1 MITKRKIFIN
11 FFYINSII
19 FFLSIFLLQVNAETK
34 IIARNDD
41 TLFKISKRYG
51 IPLKQLMHKN
61 NFNDANKKLE
71 GEVIII
77 PLNNDNDN
85 DNDNDNIES
94 FTYKVKEGDTLYK
107 IARDYNLNIKDVISI
122 NNLENSSFLK
132 PNQIIRLPNKAIYKQ
147 VVNEK
152 DIKLENRKVF
162 YHQTYKDEEL
172 SEIAKIHN
180 ISKEEIITLNKLNDS
195 IKVNANTK
203 LKIRERNTLKWL
215 KYGPLTI
222 KWSDW
227 RYLNG
232 NYITEAKNKK
242 NKPFYLAISCERRA
256 LNNTLNN
263 SIWTSWYFPKSDFE
277 FELIH
282 DFCNQSFET

>member
-1 MITKRKIFIN
+1 MIIKRKIFIN
-11 FFYINSII
+11 FLYIKSII

-34 IIARNDD
+34 IIAKNDD

-51 IPLKQLMHKN
+51 IPLKQLMHRN

-77 PLNNDNDN
+77 PLK
-85 DNDNDNIES
+85 NDNDNIEIL
-94 FTYKVKEGDTLYK
+94 TYKVKEGDTLYK
-107 IARDYNLNIKDVISI
+107 IARDYNLNVKDLISI

-162 YHQTYKDEEL
+162 FHQTYKDEEL

-203 LKIRERNTLKWL
+203 LKIRERNIPLILLNARLTKNSFNNWKNIISFSKKIFSNFNLCLAQNSETKKYLKIL
-215 KYGPLTI
+215 G
-222 KWSDW
+222 
-227 RYLNG
+227 
-232 NYITEAKNKK
+232 AKNIKK
-242 NKPFYLAISCERRA
+242 IGNLKF
-256 LNNTLNN
+256 
-263 SIWTSWYFPKSDFE
+263 K
-277 FELIH
+277 
-282 DFCNQSFET
+282 

>member
-11 FFYINSII
+11 FFYINIII

-71 GEVIII
+71 GAVIII
-77 PLNNDNDN
+77 PLNKDNS
-85 DNDNDNIES
+85 ES
-94 FTYKVKEGDTLYK
+94 ITHKVKEGETLYK
-107 IARDYNLNIKDVISI
+107 IARDYKVNVKDVISI

-132 PNQIIRLPNKAIYKQ
+132 PNQIIRIPNGAIYKQ
-147 VVNEK
+147 VVNKK
-152 DIKLENRKVF
+152 DIRLENRKVF
-162 YHQTYKDEEL
+162 YHQTHKDEEL
-172 SEIAKIHN
+172 TEIANIHN

-195 IKVNANTK
+195 KKVNANTL
-203 LKIRERNTLKWL
+203 LKIRKRNTLKWL
-215 KYGPLTI
+215 KYGSLTI

-227 RYLNG
+227 RYLDG

-242 NKPFYLAISCERRA
+242 NKPFYLAINCERRA

-282 DFCNQSFET
+282 DFCKQSFET

>member
-1 MITKRKIFIN
+1 MITKRKLFIN
-11 FFYINSII
+11 FFYINIII
-19 FFLSIFLLQVNAETK
+19 FFLPIFLLKVNAETK

-51 IPLKQLMHKN
+51 IPLKQLMHNN

-77 PLNNDNDN
+77 TLNNDNDN

-94 FTYKVKEGDTLYK
+94 FTYKVKGGDTLYK
-107 IARDYNLNIKDVISI
+107 IARDYNLNVKDLISI
-122 NNLENSSFLK
+122 NNLENSSFIK
-132 PNQIIRLPNKAIYKQ
+132 PNQIIRLPNRAIYKQ

-152 DIKLENRKVF
+152 DIKLESRKVF

-172 SEIAKIHN
+172 SEISKIHN
-180 ISKEEIITLNKLNDS
+180 IPKEEIITLNKLNDS

-203 LKIRERNTLKWL
+203 LKIRKGNTLKWL
-215 KYGPLTI
+215 KYGLLTI

-227 RYLNG
+227 RYLDG

-242 NKPFYLAISCERRA
+242 NKPFYLAINCERRA

-282 DFCNQSFET
+282 DFCKQSFET